1 MKKLVAAVLLLSVQ
15 AFARPEISIPSSVE
29 VSQRPALRLSDIAV
43 VKDGNE
49 ELLLQIQKLVI
60 RDDARELLLSQHF
73 EANELLGKIRAGMQE
88 NEALK
93 KLNPSFKIPSTVKVT
108 FAAAP
113 ISKQEIERKIM
124 NTLNAR
130 CSECEYRLSIQSVP
144 VPNSR
149 QWELDFT
156 QLTVKGGFLLP
167 LREDESV
174 PLRGNE
180 NHNPKWI
187 SGTIH
192 VSRLTPVT
200 TRLISQGERVK
211 PEDLRMSML
220 DVTFAKDAGLR
231 MEDIQGQLAART
243 LPVGSPVWT
252 SDLKREPATK
262 KGQIVKALVGDQDF
276 EITVNV
282 EAQDNG
288 FIGDLV
294 KVKNLDTQKVLSALV
309 TDKGVV
315 KLQ

>member
-1 MKKLVAAVLLLSVQ
+1 MKKIVAALLLISLQ
-15 AFARPEISIPSSVE
+15 AVARPEVSIPATVE
-29 VSQRPALRLSDIAV
+29 VSQRPALHLSDIAI
-43 VKDGNE
+43 VKDGSE
-49 ELLLQIQKLVI
+49 ELLEQLQGVVI

-73 EANELLGKIRAGMQE
+73 EANELLGKIRAAMQD
-88 NEALK
+88 NETLR
-93 KLNPSFKIPSTVKVT
+93 KLNPSFKIPSNVKVT
-108 FAAAP
+108 FAANP
-113 ISKQEIERKIM
+113 ISKQEVERKIM
-124 NTLNAR
+124 NALKAR

-144 VPNSR
+144 VPNNR

-156 QLTVKGGFLLP
+156 QLTAKGGFLLP
-167 LREDESV
+167 LRDSES
-174 PLRGNE
+174 R
-180 NHNPKWI
+180 NPKWI

-200 TRLISQGERVK
+200 TRMISQGERVK

-252 SDLKREPATK
+252 SDLRREPAAK
-262 KGQIVKALVGDQDF
+262 KGQIVKALVGNQDF

-282 EAQDNG
+282 ECQDNG
-288 FIGDLV
+288 VIGDLV

>member
-1 MKKLVAAVLLLSVQ
+1 MKKLLAALLLFSLQ
-15 AFARPEISIPSSVE
+15 AVARPEISIPATVE
-29 VSQRPALRLSDIAV
+29 VSQRPALRLIDIVV
-43 VKDGNE
+43 VKDGSE
-49 ELLLQIQKLVI
+49 ELLSQLQGVVI

-73 EANELLGKIRAGMQE
+73 EANELLGKIRAEMQG
-88 NEALK
+88 NETLK
-93 KLNPSFKIPSTVKVT
+93 KLNPAFKIPSNVKVT

-113 ISKQEIERKIM
+113 ISKQEVERKIM
-124 NTLNAR
+124 NVLKVR

-156 QLTVKGGFLLP
+156 QLTAKGGFLLP
-167 LREDESV
+167 LRDGE
-174 PLRGNE
+174 E
-180 NHNPKWI
+180 NRQQKWI

-192 VSRLTPVT
+192 VSRLTPIT
-200 TRLISQGERVK
+200 TRMISQGERVK
-211 PEDLRMSML
+211 AEDLRMSML

-231 MEDIQGQLAART
+231 IEDIQGQLAART
-243 LPVGSPVWT
+243 LSVGSPVWT
-252 SDLKREPATK
+252 SDLRREPAAK
-262 KGQIVKALVGDQDF
+262 RGQIVRALVGDQDF

-282 EAQDNG
+282 EVQDNG

-294 KVKNLDTQKVLSALV
+294 KVKNLDTQKVLSAVV

>member
-1 MKKLVAAVLLLSVQ
+1 MKKLLAALLLFSLQ
-15 AFARPEISIPSSVE
+15 AVARPEISIPATVE
-29 VSQRPALRLSDIAV
+29 VSQRPALRLIDIVV
-43 VKDGNE
+43 VKDGSE
-49 ELLLQIQKLVI
+49 ELLSQLQGVVI

-73 EANELLGKIRAGMQE
+73 EANELLGKIRAEMQG
-88 NEALK
+88 NETLK
-93 KLNPSFKIPSTVKVT
+93 KLNPAFKIPSNVKVT

-113 ISKQEIERKIM
+113 ISKQEVERKIM
-124 NTLNAR
+124 NVLKVR

-156 QLTVKGGFLLP
+156 QLTAKGGFLLP
-167 LREDESV
+167 LRDSEDS
-174 PLRGNE
+174 RQQ
-180 NHNPKWI
+180 KWI

-192 VSRLTPVT
+192 VSRLTPIT
-200 TRLISQGERVK
+200 TRMISQGERVK
-211 PEDLRMSML
+211 AEDLRMSML

-231 MEDIQGQLAART
+231 IEDIQGQLAART
-243 LPVGSPVWT
+243 LSVGSPVWT
-252 SDLKREPATK
+252 SDLRREPAAK
-262 KGQIVKALVGDQDF
+262 RGQIVRALVGDQDF

-282 EAQDNG
+282 EVQDNG

-294 KVKNLDTQKVLSALV
+294 KVKNLDTQKVLSAVV

>member
-1 MKKLVAAVLLLSVQ
+1 MKKIIAIIFIINFSLSLLSLN
-15 AFARPEISIPSSVE
+15 ALARPEVSIPAVVE
-29 VSQRPALRLSDIAV
+29 VSQRPALRLIDIAV
-43 VKDGNE
+43 VKEGSE
-49 ELLLQIQKLVI
+49 ELLAQLQNLVI

-73 EANELLGKIRAGMQE
+73 EANELLGKIRAEMKS
-88 NEALK
+88 NEVLK
-93 KLNPSFKIPSTVKVT
+93 KLNPSFKIPSSVKVT

-124 NTLNAR
+124 NVLTAR
-130 CSECEYRLSIQSVP
+130 CAECEYHLSIQSVP
-144 VPNSR
+144 VPNTR
-149 QWELDFT
+149 QWDLDFS
-156 QLTVKGGFLLP
+156 QFTVKGGFLLP
-167 LREDESV
+167 LREGDNRQ
-174 PLRGNE
+174 L
-180 NHNPKWI
+180 KWI

-200 TRLISQGERVK
+200 TRMISQGERVK
-211 PEDLRMSML
+211 AEDLRMAMI

-243 LPVGSPVWT
+243 LSVGSPVWMA
-252 SDLKREPATK
+252 DLKREPAAK
-262 KGQIVKALVGDQDF
+262 RGQIVRALVGDQDF

-282 EAQDNG
+282 EAQENG